1 VEYLTILNEIDY
13 DYNSNKMYDANFTGK
28 EIKYMKPKMYHMKSN
43 TNANTNNSNLTDEN
57 NFYSMYSSSLWNNTN
72 THESQYS
79 LWQKSHEVDISLS
92 SVPVPI
98 QKPKPKTK
106 YVTIDTDVQTMSDI
120 IGIINDN
127 EYQDDTEYNIDLK
140 SLYNIKTEL
149 IQMNAMIGMENMKK
163 SILDQLLYFLQD
175 LHTGKQVS
183 EFKHT
188 VIYGSPGTGKTEI
201 AKMIG
206 KMYSKLGILKKN
218 IFKKVTRSDLIA
230 GYLGQTAIK
239 TRKVIDECLGGVLF
253 IDEAYSL
260 GNTRD
265 QDSFSKEC
273 IDTLCE
279 ALSDHKDE
287 LMVIIAGYE
296 EELEN
301 TFFKSNRGLESRFIW
316 RFKMDS
322 YNALEMSKIFKK
334 MVLDNEWTFENE
346 VDVNE
351 KWFKDKKDVFK
362 NFGRDMEL
370 LFSYTKIS
378 HSRRIY
384 GKTKELRK
392 KISLADMN
400 NGYDV
405 LIKNKK
411 PSDEPIFMHSM
422 FI

>member
-1 VEYLTILNEIDY
+1 
-13 DYNSNKMYDANFTGK
+13 
-28 EIKYMKPKMYHMKSN
+28 
-43 TNANTNNSNLTDEN
+43 
-57 NFYSMYSSSLWNNTN
+57 
-72 THESQYS
+72 
-79 LWQKSHEVDISLS
+79 
-92 SVPVPI
+92 
-98 QKPKPKTK
+98 
-106 YVTIDTDVQTMSDI
+106 
-120 IGIINDN
+120 
-127 EYQDDTEYNIDLK
+127 
-140 SLYNIKTEL
+140 
-149 IQMNAMIGMENMKK
+149 
-163 SILDQLLYFLQD
+163 
-175 LHTGKQVS
+175 
-183 EFKHT
+183 
-188 VIYGSPGTGKTEI
+188 
-201 AKMIG
+201 
-206 KMYSKLGILKKN
+206 
-218 IFKKVTRSDLIA
+218 
-230 GYLGQTAIK
+230 
-239 TRKVIDECLGGVLF
+239 
-253 IDEAYSL
+253 
-260 GNTRD
+260 
-265 QDSFSKEC
+265 
-273 IDTLCE
+273 
-279 ALSDHKDE
+279 
-287 LMVIIAGYE
+287 MVIIAGYE